1 VSVRFRPE
9 APEAQRERALTAPAS
24 ALAPLPHRLAAAAA
38 ICFALTAC
46 GGGGSDTPS
55 TCSPH
60 PVSIALFGD
69 STQVGAYNAGA
80 LQRYLEARFGKDGF
94 SLELRAVPGTTSQQ
108 AIDGTDGLNLP
119 WPQSVHADIV
129 MSNFGINDA
138 YAPLGVTQEQFRAN
152 LRKLASVAVAVLET
166 PSPTTA
172 DVYDTAP
179 MAVIVREVA
188 AEKHV
193 ALADVQAYVLSVPD
207 WKDHLPDG
215 IHPDAALHELIAQN
229 ITGPVLAKAV
239 EVARCR

>member
-1 VSVRFRPE
+1 
-9 APEAQRERALTAPAS
+9 
-24 ALAPLPHRLAAAAA
+24 
-38 ICFALTAC
+38 
-46 GGGGSDTPS
+46 
-55 TCSPH
+55 
-60 PVSIALFGD
+60 
-69 STQVGAYNAGA
+69 
-80 LQRYLEARFGKDGF
+80 
-94 SLELRAVPGTTSQQ
+94 
-108 AIDGTDGLNLP
+108 
-119 WPQSVHADIV
+119 
-129 MSNFGINDA
+129 DA

-229 ITGPVLAKAV
+229 ITGP
-239 EVARCR
+239 